1 MDQSEQAHLISLRQA
16 RTYILVLYYLPE
28 YILKACMYTLIL
40 AHIMIK
46 A

>member
-1 MDQSEQAHLISLRQA
+1 MGQSEQAHLISLRQA

-40 AHIMIK
+40 APIMIE